1 MRRALAV
8 VAAAAMV
15 LGSLALRDRLDRRE
29 EERTTVLRLVC
40 ATELGPVCER
50 LADAGDTPLD
60 LTVEAAGTT
69 ADRLTAVES
78 DPELDGWL
86 VSAPWP
92 EMVDGARRAR
102 ALPPLFGPSGAPLAR
117 SPLVLV
123 VWNDRAAV
131 LATRCEGGQVGWSC
145 LGDAAGAAGGW
156 AAIGGRPEWGPVKP
170 GHGDAVTDDV
180 GLLVLGQAVAAF
192 LGRTDLSTADLD
204 DGRFE
209 RWFAALE
216 RAVPPSPRSPLG
228 TMLVTGP
235 AAYDAVGTTEAEAR
249 PLLER
254 SVRGRDL
261 SLLYPSPMAT
271 ADVVL
276 ATPEG
281 SLGRRIRQV
290 ASGDSARRALADAGF
305 RVEGVRAPAGGPP
318 LPPTSGLPSPGL
330 LDAVR
335 SRAREVT
342 GR

>member
-1 MRRALAV
+1 M

-15 LGSLALRDRLDRRE
+15 VGSFALRDRLDRRE
-29 EERTTVLRLVC
+29 DERTTVLRLVC

-50 LADAGDTPLD
+50 LGETDEIGARLEV
-60 LTVEAAGTT
+60 TVEAAGAT
-69 ADRLTAVES
+69 ADRLARQQGEAG
-78 DPELDGWL
+78 LDGWL

-92 EMVDGARRAR
+92 DMVDGARRAR
-102 ALPPLFGPSGAPLAR
+102 ALPPLFIAAQAPLAR

-123 VWNDRAAV
+123 VWKERAAA
-131 LATRCEGGQVGWSC
+131 LAGRCPGGQVGWAC
-145 LGDAAGAAGGW
+145 LGEAAGAAGGW
-156 AAIGGRPEWGPVKP
+156 AAVGGRPEWGPVKP
-170 GHGDAVTDDV
+170 GHGDAASDDV

-204 DGRFE
+204 DARFD
-209 RWFAALE
+209 RWFTGLE
-216 RAVPPSPRSPLG
+216 RAVPPTATSPLG
-228 TMLVTGP
+228 TMLVAGP

-254 SVRGRDL
+254 SARGRDL

-281 SLGRRIRQV
+281 PAGRLLRQEV
-290 ASGDSARRALADAGF
+290 SGDAGRRALAGAGF
-305 RVEGVRAPAGGPP
+305 RVAGAGATQAGDGPA
-318 LPPTSGLPSPGL
+318 LPPTSGLPPPGL
-330 LDAVR
+330 LDALR

>member
-1 MRRALAV
+1 M

-50 LADAGDTPLD
+50 LGDDDGSRLD

-69 ADRLTAVES
+69 ADRLARVQSE
-78 DPELDGWL
+78 PGLDGWL

-92 EMVDGARRAR
+92 EMVDGVRRAR
-102 ALPPLFGPSGAPLAR
+102 ALPPLFGPAEAPLAR

-123 VWNDRAAV
+123 VWNDRGAV
-131 LATRCEGGQVGWSC
+131 LARRCEGGQVGWSC
-145 LGDAAGAAGGW
+145 LGDAAGTPGGW

-170 GHGDAVTDDV
+170 GHGDPATDDV

-192 LGRTDLSTADLD
+192 LGRADLSTADLE

-216 RAVPPSPRSPLG
+216 RAVPPSPTSPLG

-249 PLLER
+249 PLLDR
-254 SVRGRDL
+254 AVRGPEVT
-261 SLLYPSPMAT
+261 LLYPSPMAT

-281 SLGRRIRQV
+281 PLGRRLRRLV
-290 ASGDSARRALADAGF
+290 SAAPARRALAQAGY
-305 RVEGVRAPAGGPP
+305 RVEGLPGPAGGPP
-318 LPPTSGLPSPGL
+318 ELAPTSGLPSPGL
-330 LDAVR
+330 LAAVR